1 MYQYVDKKIKQDR
14 LVIIAVKKLKAVW
27 YFIIYLPYKSW
38 KDSWVSEDN
47 LLGFLFIF
55 LMVLKWICFN
65 PRGRVAL
72 IELVTV
78 AIRLRSLDQ
87 LSRPRIFLIFFIL
100 PV

>member
-14 LVIIAVKKLKAVW
+14 LVIIAVNKLKAVW
-27 YFIIYLPYKSW
+27 YFIIYLRYKSW
-38 KDSWVSEDN
+38 KDSWVSEDH
-47 LLGFLFIF
+47 LIGFLFIF
-55 LMVLKWICFN
+55 LMVLKWICFS

-78 AIRLRSLDQ
+78 VIRLRSLDQ
-87 LSRPRIFLIFFIL
+87 WSRPRIFLIFFIL